1 MMASKAEYSNT
12 KGMLMISENV
22 KIKDIRG
29 TMLADN
35 LIFDIKEKIRN
46 HIF

>member
-1 MMASKAEYSNT
+1 
-12 KGMLMISENV
+12 MISENV

-35 LIFDIKEKIRN
+35 LIFDIKEKKLEITSFEN
-46 HIF
+46 NNINANINLK